1 MTCTQVLGSGSAIT
15 GPDLGQSFRGKTVDE
30 PMRPPGERRW
40 SQRRREDGLRQGS
53 RGNHG
58 SRGKE
63 MSACRGEGSPRS
75 DHQPGLLRV
84 LMPAK
89 QLTGPL
95 TTVLLGLWPQA
106 IAALFSPTTFSLQPM
121 VKKYILL
128 GNQRHTHVHSYTYVY
143 LNLLDSY
150 WIPKRTKGS
159 QNLTPPT

>member
-95 TTVLLGLWPQA
+95 TTVPLGLWPQA
-106 IAALFSPTTFSLQPM
+106 IAALFSPHDFFPATYGKKVHFTWQPEAHACAF
-121 VKKYILL
+121 I
-128 GNQRHTHVHSYTYVY
+128 Y
-143 LNLLDSY
+143 LCL
-150 WIPKRTKGS
+150 PEFTR
-159 QNLTPPT
+159 